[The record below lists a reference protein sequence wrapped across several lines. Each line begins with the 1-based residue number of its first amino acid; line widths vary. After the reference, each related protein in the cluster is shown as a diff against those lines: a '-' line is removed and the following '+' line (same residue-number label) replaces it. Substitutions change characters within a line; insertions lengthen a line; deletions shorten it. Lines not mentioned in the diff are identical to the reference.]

1 MYARYPKNLEKTYLD
16 NSANDIFNINVLLD
30 GLNPLIRM
38 DQSKSLT
45 LG

>member
-1 MYARYPKNLEKTYLD
+1 MYARYPKKTHQN